1 MQWMRRQLFIRTY
14 DINKPDKEEIRG
26 LDMNE
31 QKELIIAR
39 LREKGYNCRLE
50 AVNEK
55 REVNFVNDF
64 LKKDMPTAG
73 QLHRYSFDM
82 RA

>member
-1 MQWMRRQLFIRTY
+1 MMSAFSGTSFRSYVVTLVEK
-14 DINKPDKEEIRG
+14 D
-26 LDMNE
+26 
-31 QKELIIAR
+31 R

>member
-1 MQWMRRQLFIRTY
+1 M
-14 DINKPDKEEIRG
+14 DK
-26 LDMNE
+26 
-31 QKELIIAR
+31 QKEMIIAR